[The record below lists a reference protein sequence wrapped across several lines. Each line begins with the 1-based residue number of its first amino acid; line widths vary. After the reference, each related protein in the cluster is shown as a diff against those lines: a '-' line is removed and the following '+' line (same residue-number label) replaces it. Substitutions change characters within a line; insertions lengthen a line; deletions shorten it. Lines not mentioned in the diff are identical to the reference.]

1 MGIEV
6 ILVVAVGAILLI
18 GGGLWLEGRARRAQP
33 QQPERAEL
41 LTASSTSRTP
51 KSVKAVFMLVPL
63 GIVGLGLLVLVIAA
77 LWRMEYEA
85 SADWHTTQGVVSR
98 SDVIGESDLTRD
110 HEAEY
115 KIDFEYRYQVDNVLY
130 TGERIYFSFA
140 ALMDNAETRSTHT
153 AAEKLI
159 KPYPVGKTITVLYD
173 PDDPHKAVLERRFDT
188 SPFLLGL
195 GGGMLAVVIGLGAVI
210 FGLFE
215 LFNDQRVYV

>member
-6 ILVVAVGAILLI
+6 ILVVVVGAILLI
-18 GGGLWLEGRARRAQP
+18 EGGLWLDAPARRMRAP
-33 QQPERAEL
+33 QPERAEL

-63 GIVGLGLLVLVIAA
+63 AIVGLGALVLVIAA

-85 SADWHTTQGVVSR
+85 SAGWHTTQGVVSR
-98 SDVIGESDLTRD
+98 SDVIGEADLTD
-110 HEAEY
+110 EQDAEY
-115 KIDFEYRYQVDNVLY
+115 KIDFEYRYQVGSVLY

-140 ALMDNAETRSTHT
+140 ALMENAETRSTHT

-173 PDDPHKAVLERRFDT
+173 PDGPHKAVLERRFDT
-188 SPFLLGL
+188 GPFLLGL

-210 FGLFE
+210 FGLLE